1 MSLSSDEFILN
12 WLNQNLNLNPPI
24 TDISKDFSN
33 GYKFAI
39 LLNALNELT
48 KEELNEFK
56 DSTDLEDIKENFKK
70 LKNYFYTKLNI
81 YLREDELNDVINK
94 DASKSGVILYKIKNA
109 VYKKKINFLE
119 IKASSTKPSQEENQ
133 KEIEE

>member
-12 WLNQNLNLNPPI
+12 WLNQSLKLSPPI

-109 VYKKKINFLE
+109 VFKKKINFL
-119 IKASSTKPSQEENQ
+119 
-133 KEIEE
+133 